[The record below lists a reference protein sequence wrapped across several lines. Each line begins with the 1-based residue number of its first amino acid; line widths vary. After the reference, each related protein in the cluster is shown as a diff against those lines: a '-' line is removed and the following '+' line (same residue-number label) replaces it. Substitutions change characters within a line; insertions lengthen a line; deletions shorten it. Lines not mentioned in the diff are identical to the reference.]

1 MTAASSA
8 RVARPRVMGNQPA
21 LPIALEPVLSGGR
34 EQVGG
39 GVVCFEEAVYG
50 ATVMTTERMGRPSE
64 RQDVGGTSPRAGDQL
79 TLPLSFGGRGA
90 RAVSSVGGACSTGTA
105 PTMAST
111 GPRRSERDGARPSS
125 SSPAD
130 GREDTW
136 AGPSPNV
143 GAISLPVAGASSEAG
158 DRPTTP
164 VVVAVVQADPGLA
177 CPGRRQADD
186 VTSSETDSDVG
197 QVMVKAE
204 PSPERPTRDTQAL
217 TDQAGKGPWPS
228 KWSPR
233 TVRHLHSC
241 LRVGFGD
248 AIRDGIPL
256 TVNPTVG
263 VILPEL
269 AVPHRISL
277 NDEERTE
284 LIEESLRREN
294 GQPVHRLGDLIA
306 FLALTGLRSGEA
318 RALTFDDVDLG
329 KREASITKTIAI
341 GDTSRLSIGP
351 PKRKSSTRSVA
362 LPTLAVKIIQARADE
377 VGISRSELGPY
388 RSSRETIQIGARY
401 YDLLTL
407 PEGALLPTNTGEK
420 RALTLAVPS
429 SRALIWMTRNS
440 TPLDHQA
447 VRKALHEV
455 IRSVDHFAFDRF
467 RCGEYRWNKIAGPR
481 DWKGAPLCAK
491 CQHHHWPEFWPHVLR
506 GAAISFWLRHQQ
518 TAVAAAARAGHSDPR
533 MILQYY
539 ASSTRDED
547 RQMASLDD

>member
-1 MTAASSA
+1 MDPTGKTVWVYAPTE
-8 RVARPRVMGNQPA
+8 RECWGKLDRKRTDRLLQIERGPVEA
-21 LPIALEPVLSGGR
+21 LPKPQEAHEAVPWLLAWATGQQGHPSRWRPSTRKRALEL
-34 EQVGG
+34 
-39 GVVCFEEAVYG
+39 
-50 ATVMTTERMGRPSE
+50 
-64 RQDVGGTSPRAGDQL
+64 
-79 TLPLSFGGRGA
+79 
-90 RAVSSVGGACSTGTA
+90 
-105 PTMAST
+105 
-111 GPRRSERDGARPSS
+111 
-125 SSPAD
+125 
-130 GREDTW
+130 
-136 AGPSPNV
+136 
-143 GAISLPVAGASSEAG
+143 
-158 DRPTTP
+158 
-164 VVVAVVQADPGLA
+164 LA
-177 CPGRRQADD
+177 CLTRFGAWEGRTLEDIRIRD
-186 VTSSETDSDVG
+186 V
-197 QVMVKAE
+197 
-204 PSPERPTRDTQAL
+204 QAL

-269 AVPHRISL
+269 AAPHRISL

-341 GDTSRLSIGP
+341 GDNSRLSIGP

-401 YDLLTL
+401 
-407 PEGALLPTNTGEK
+407 
-420 RALTLAVPS
+420 
-429 SRALIWMTRNS
+429 
-440 TPLDHQA
+440 
-447 VRKALHEV
+447 
-455 IRSVDHFAFDRF
+455 
-467 RCGEYRWNKIAGPR
+467 
-481 DWKGAPLCAK
+481 
-491 CQHHHWPEFWPHVLR
+491 
-506 GAAISFWLRHQQ
+506 
-518 TAVAAAARAGHSDPR
+518 
-533 MILQYY
+533 
-539 ASSTRDED
+539 
-547 RQMASLDD
+547 